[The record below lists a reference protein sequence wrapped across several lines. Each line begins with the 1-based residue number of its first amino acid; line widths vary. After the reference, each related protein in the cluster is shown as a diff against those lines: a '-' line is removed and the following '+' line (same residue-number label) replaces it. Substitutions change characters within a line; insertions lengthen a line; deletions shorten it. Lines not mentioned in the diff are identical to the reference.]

1 MKKKLFISLKISI
14 LLLPQNDIRMNNLE
28 QIYERILE
36 VLGFFM
42 ENQLLNYQRRK
53 PKMSDLELIS
63 LNITAEYL
71 SIDSELQLFRKLP
84 NSLIDKIERS
94 VYNKRKRK
102 LAPFMEQVRQ
112 RIAREFNKFED
123 IFVVDSMPMK
133 ICENA
138 RASRSKICKEEEFS
152 SPNYGYCAS
161 QRLHF
166 YGYKLHAICSLSGVI
181 QSFDISPASVH
192 DIHYLKDIR
201 EQMKDC
207 TLIGDKGYLSTEIQI
222 DLFNYANIQ
231 LDTPMRSNQRN
242 YIPQFSLFRKKRKRI
257 ETFFS
262 QLCDQFMI
270 KRNYAKTFEG
280 FKTRIISKITTVTI
294 IQYINKFI
302 FNRNIN
308 NLKISIV

>member
-257 ETFFS
+257 KTFFS

>member
-1 MKKKLFISLKISI
+1 
-14 LLLPQNDIRMNNLE
+14 MNNLE

-112 RIAREFNKFED
+112 RIAREFNEFED

>member
-302 FNRNIN
+302 FDRNIN